1 MEELKREL
9 DTLLKA
15 ALDKPP
21 GEWRREVLRAVSA
34 AVSRALDLGPDELA
48 ILILSPDRLMVRFVY
63 PPELAEGSNTFPVTV
78 VSLANHVIMTRRS
91 LLSNAV
97 REIRHLAFYE
107 RIRIRERSPLEI
119 QKLLVVPVKGSDGQV
134 RGVIE
139 VSRRGKTRAEAGRD
153 FRLQD
158 QQVLEQLAALAA
170 PALEIA
176 FPG

>member
-1 MEELKREL
+1 VEELKREL

-139 VSRRGKTRAEAGRD
+139 VSRRGKTRA
-153 FRLQD
+153 
-158 QQVLEQLAALAA
+158 
-170 PALEIA
+170 
-176 FPG
+176 

>member
-21 GEWRREVLRAVSA
+21 GEWRREVLRAVST

>member
-139 VSRRGKTRAEAGRD
+139 VSRRGKTRA
-153 FRLQD
+153 
-158 QQVLEQLAALAA
+158 
-170 PALEIA
+170 
-176 FPG
+176 